1 MSQCLLGVFAGIGHD
16 LLFTPMMKM
25 NNKPPFSSQPT
36 KFPAKMP
43 GRTSVR
49 ASVRAARN
57 SDATVSRKSSTT
69 TLKSRASST
78 RSSAYAVQIP
88 DEGEATSLRE
98 AICSVFSDAQRG
110 AATQRK
116 SVVTLR
122 KVQEACCYE
131 SAKPRKN
138 ALEQDY
144 DESEFNEEVGRCA
157 LRLLGIRKAEPVGD
171 RLIKFLVLFLKHSSE
186 KGGTKAT
193 RHITTAL
200 LTS

>member
-1 MSQCLLGVFAGIGHD
+1 M
-16 LLFTPMMKM
+16 
-25 NNKPPFSSQPT
+25 
-36 KFPAKMP
+36 
-43 GRTSVR
+43 
-49 ASVRAARN
+49 
-57 SDATVSRKSSTT
+57 
-69 TLKSRASST
+69 
-78 RSSAYAVQIP
+78 
-88 DEGEATSLRE
+88 
-98 AICSVFSDAQRG
+98 
-110 AATQRK
+110 
-116 SVVTLR
+116 VTLR

>member
-1 MSQCLLGVFAGIGHD
+1 
-16 LLFTPMMKM
+16 
-25 NNKPPFSSQPT
+25 
-36 KFPAKMP
+36 MP

-49 ASVRAARN
+49 ANVRAARN

-138 ALEQDY
+138 ALDQDY

-157 LRLLGIRKAEPVGD
+157 LRILGIRKAEPVGD
-171 RLIKFLVLFLKHSSE
+171 RLTKFLVLFLKHSSE
-186 KGGTKAT
+186 KGGMKAGLK
-193 RHITTAL
+193 IK
-200 LTS
+200 SCC